1 MYQST
6 AVVHPSGTM
15 DQLAAVFLA
24 LLAATGSLVFME
36 PAPYDA
42 LAIAMFAGFLV
53 CGLRYPRELAIPLLL
68 LMLFLI
74 GNSLAA
80 LLAEDPLESIRSLA
94 VRIYMVLTFLLLV
107 SLLVRDPRKLLDW
120 LWAGYLVAAVIAVI
134 WATGEYAGVVSAPAG
149 ENSPRARGGFKDPN
163 VYGPFLIP
171 AVLYVLNRLTTG
183 SVRRVP
189 LYGLLLIL
197 FSVGVL
203 LSFSRG
209 AWLNLALSVGI
220 FGILSALNADSA
232 RTRLRWLLGGLVS
245 ILLIA
250 LTINLA
256 VHIDAVNER
265 FTQRA
270 VLTQAYDLK
279 EGGRFD
285 TQRKAIIRIGSDP
298 IGVGPGRSDEVFG
311 LEPHNLYLHVF
322 VEAGWLGGLSFTAFL
337 LLTLGGLTPLVR
349 RLGEYQADATLVGAA
364 LGGLLV
370 QSFFIDSTHWR
381 HLWLLLAIAWAL
393 IIFSR
398 RSNRKSLSP
407 YKT

>member
-1 MYQST
+1 M
-6 AVVHPSGTM
+6 
-15 DQLAAVFLA
+15 LLA
-24 LLAATGSLVFME
+24 LLAATGSVVFIE
-36 PAPYDA
+36 PAPYDL
-42 LAIAMFAGFLV
+42 LAIAMFGGFLV
-53 CGLRYPRELAIPLLL
+53 NGLRFPRELAIALLL

-94 VRIYMVLTFLLLV
+94 VRIYMVLTFVLLV
-107 SLLVRDPRKLLDW
+107 SLLVRDPRKLLAW
-120 LWAGYLVAAVIAVI
+120 LWAGYLLAAVFAVV
-134 WATGEYAGVVSAPAG
+134 WATGEYAGVVSAPVG
-149 ENSPRARGGFKDPN
+149 ENALRARGGFKDPN

-171 AVLYVLNRLTTG
+171 ALLYVLSKLTTG
-183 SVRRVP
+183 SARRYL

-197 FSVGVL
+197 FSVRVL

-209 AWLNLALSVGI
+209 AWVNLALSVSI
-220 FGILSALNADSA
+220 FGLLSATNAVSLRA
-232 RTRLRWLLGGLVS
+232 RLRWLLGGLVS

-250 LTINLA
+250 LTVNLA
-256 VHIDAVNER
+256 VSIDAVNER
-265 FTQRA
+265 FSQRA

-285 TQRKAIIRIGSDP
+285 TQRKAIISIGSDP

-337 LLTLGGLTPLVR
+337 LLTLAKLTPLVR
-349 RLGEYQADATLVGAA
+349 RLGEYQTDATLVGAA

-381 HLWLLLAIAWAL
+381 HLWLLLAVAWSL
-393 IIFSR
+393 IIFAGRFNR
-398 RSNRKSLSP
+398 RSSSP